1 MAAEKLLSC
10 DEPRAGKGSPGIEFP
25 QLPAGAVSSFPPVQP
40 IPPDVRVLVPSVL
53 TAVTLAFT
61 PVAAQSVPSPAT
73 EKPAADALTRQ
84 RESVRKQAASAA
96 GSNAGGSAAAAPADS
111 FFTVPWPTS
120 LVMPGADCDP
130 MPQKDLD
137 TLIRDASQ
145 REKLKPDLIK
155 AVITQE
161 SGAKPCAVSAKGAMG
176 LMQLMPE
183 VAEQMHVADPFDPK
197 ESVDAGVKL
206 LKQLIDKYKGNTTLA
221 LSAYNAGEKRVDQ
234 AGGIPD
240 IPETQNYVKSISREA
255 GAVPASSDPPSPR

>member
-1 MAAEKLLSC
+1 MTALRMTALGFGAALALASAAQAQNVHIN
-10 DEPRAGKGSPGIEFP
+10 PTNGAISRAVKV
-25 QLPAGAVSSFPPVQP
+25 PAGSETLYVSG
-40 IPPDVRVLVPSVL
+40 I
-53 TAVTLAFT
+53 T
-61 PVAAQSVPSPAT
+61 PRP

-145 REKLKPDLIK
+145 REKLKPDLIQ